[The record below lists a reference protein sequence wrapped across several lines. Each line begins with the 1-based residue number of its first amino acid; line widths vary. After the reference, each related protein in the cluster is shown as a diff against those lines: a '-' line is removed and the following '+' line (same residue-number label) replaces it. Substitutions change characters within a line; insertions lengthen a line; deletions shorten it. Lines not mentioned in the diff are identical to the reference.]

1 MKQLILM
8 IMLEI
13 MIIMSFKNKTKLK
26 EVKAAA
32 NGIVENVTIAVPLK
46 YLIIFWRLL
55 QIPLINGKIK
65 LKLKATTYF
74 EFKILTNI

>member
-1 MKQLILM
+1 
-8 IMLEI
+8 MLEI

-26 EVKAAA
+26 EFKAAA

>member
-1 MKQLILM
+1 MIL
-8 IMLEI
+8 LEI

>member
-1 MKQLILM
+1 M

-26 EVKAAA
+26 EIKAAA
-32 NGIVENVTIAVPLK
+32 NGILENVTIAVPLK

>member
-1 MKQLILM
+1 
-8 IMLEI
+8 
-13 MIIMSFKNKTKLK
+13 MSFKNKTKLK

>member
-1 MKQLILM
+1 
-8 IMLEI
+8 MLEI

-26 EVKAAA
+26 EIKAAA
-32 NGIVENVTIAVPLK
+32 NGILENVTIAVPLK

>member
-1 MKQLILM
+1 M

-26 EVKAAA
+26 EIKAAA
-32 NGIVENVTIAVPLK
+32 SGILENVTIAVPLK

-55 QIPLINGKIK
+55 QIPLINSKIK
-65 LKLKATTYF
+65 LKLKGTTYF
-74 EFKILTNI
+74 

>member
-1 MKQLILM
+1 
-8 IMLEI
+8 
-13 MIIMSFKNKTKLK
+13 MSFKNKTKLK

-55 QIPLINGKIK
+55 QIPLINSKIK
-65 LKLKATTYF
+65 LKLKGTTYF
-74 EFKILTNI
+74 

>member
-55 QIPLINGKIK
+55 QIPLINSKIK
-65 LKLKATTYF
+65 LKLKGTTYF
-74 EFKILTNI
+74 

>member
-1 MKQLILM
+1 
-8 IMLEI
+8 MLEI

-32 NGIVENVTIAVPLK
+32 KGIVENVTIAVPLK

-55 QIPLINGKIK
+55 QIPLINGKGIK
-65 LKLKATTYF
+65 GTTYF

>member
-1 MKQLILM
+1 
-8 IMLEI
+8 MLEI

-55 QIPLINGKIK
+55 QIPLINSKIK
-65 LKLKATTYF
+65 LKLKGTTYF
-74 EFKILTNI
+74 

>member
-1 MKQLILM
+1 MRQLILM

-26 EVKAAA
+26 EIKAAA
-32 NGIVENVTIAVPLK
+32 NEILENVTIAVPLK

-55 QIPLINGKIK
+55 QIPLINSKIK
-65 LKLKATTYF
+65 LKLKGTTYF
-74 EFKILTNI
+74 

>member
-1 MKQLILM
+1 M

-32 NGIVENVTIAVPLK
+32 NGIVEDVTIAVPLK

>member
-1 MKQLILM
+1 M

-26 EVKAAA
+26 EIKAAA
-32 NGIVENVTIAVPLK
+32 NEILENVTIAVPLK

-55 QIPLINGKIK
+55 QIPLINSKIK
-65 LKLKATTYF
+65 LKLKGTTYF
-74 EFKILTNI
+74 

>member
-1 MKQLILM
+1 M

-13 MIIMSFKNKTKLK
+13 MIIMSFKNKTKSK

-55 QIPLINGKIK
+55 QIPLINSKIK
-65 LKLKATTYF
+65 LKLKGTTYF
-74 EFKILTNI
+74 

>member
-1 MKQLILM
+1 
-8 IMLEI
+8 MLEI

-32 NGIVENVTIAVPLK
+32 KGIVENVTIAVPLK

-55 QIPLINGKIK
+55 QIPLINSKIK
-65 LKLKATTYF
+65 LKLKGTTYF
-74 EFKILTNI
+74 

>member
-1 MKQLILM
+1 M

-55 QIPLINGKIK
+55 QIPLINSKIK
-65 LKLKATTYF
+65 LKLKGTTYF
-74 EFKILTNI
+74 

>member
-1 MKQLILM
+1 M

-26 EVKAAA
+26 EIKAAA
-32 NGIVENVTIAVPLK
+32 NGILENVTIAVPLK

-55 QIPLINGKIK
+55 QIPLINSKIK
-65 LKLKATTYF
+65 LKLKGTTYF
-74 EFKILTNI
+74 

>member
-26 EVKAAA
+26 EIKAAA
-32 NGIVENVTIAVPLK
+32 NGILENVTIAVPLK

-55 QIPLINGKIK
+55 QIPLINSKIK
-65 LKLKATTYF
+65 LKLKGTTYF
-74 EFKILTNI
+74 

>member
-1 MKQLILM
+1 
-8 IMLEI
+8 MLEI

>member
-1 MKQLILM
+1 M

-13 MIIMSFKNKTKLK
+13 MIIMSFKNKKKLK
-26 EVKAAA
+26 EIKAAA
-32 NGIVENVTIAVPLK
+32 NGILENVTIAVPLK

>member
-1 MKQLILM
+1 M

>member
-1 MKQLILM
+1 M

-13 MIIMSFKNKTKLK
+13 IIIMSFKNKTKLK

-32 NGIVENVTIAVPLK
+32 KGIVENVTIAVPLK

-65 LKLKATTYF
+65 LKLKGTTYF